1 MADRKLPFKERI
13 DSIKS
18 AFVKAGAAKKF
29 RISYQ
34 VLWNIFL
41 LLIIFGVLGAAFAGG
56 VGAGYFASLVKDE
69 KVLSYESL
77 QTDLYDYTETSD
89 IYFDNEVY
97 LGKIRTDL
105 EREKVVLDDVSP
117 LLIDAVISTEDEYF
131 MQHDGV
137 VPKAIMRALFQEV
150 TNSANQTGGSTLTQ
164 QLIKN
169 QVLTNEVSFDRK
181 AKEILLALRVE
192 RFFEKEEIL
201 QAYLNMAD
209 MGRNSSGNNIAGV
222 QTAAQG
228 IFGVDAKDLTLPQ
241 AAFIAGLP
249 QAPYGYTP
257 FTNAGEL
264 KSPEGLQPGVE
275 RKQEVLFR
283 MLREGSITQEEHDE
297 ALNYDLTQDF
307 IPPAASAVDQYPY
320 VTREVEDRAVDILKY
335 YLAEQDG
342 YPKKQVDDSKQLSDE
357 YKAIAKRDLGQR
369 GYEIHSTIDKEIYD
383 TMEIAKNQ
391 YENYGPNKTVMD
403 IDDETGKSVEV
414 SAPVQVGSILMEN
427 HTGKIISFTG
437 GRDFEQEQ
445 TNHATRSY
453 RSTGSTIKP
462 LVVYAPAVEYG
473 LIGAASPVVDV
484 SFTHNG
490 WSPVNFVT
498 GKEYGILP
506 ARTALAK
513 SHNLSAARLFGKMLA
528 DGYDPGEFLRK
539 TNPER
544 ISEAEYSYP
553 AFSLGGLDH
562 GLTVEENVSAYAAL
576 GNMGQFNEPYMIE
589 KILDQEGNVIY
600 EHETEPEEIFSPAA
614 SYVTLDMMRDTMIN
628 GSGVAAPQTLNFST
642 DWASKSG
649 TSSEF
654 HDNWFIGTN
663 PNITFGIW
671 FGYDQPSSMGSEASR
686 RAITLWAQMMNNA
699 REVNPD
705 LIDPSDKFARP
716 DGVVNQS
723 ICSFTGL
730 PADSACSAAG
740 LTIDTIAT
748 EAFNPSGENEG
759 LSTSKYVTINGKR
772 YVALDSTPDEFS
784 STGALLSPNFAEK
797 MLEPYGGDASKLF
810 PDTNDYFD
818 NLLVADSRLED
829 DGSNPGTVTAR
840 VSGNSVTWTPSGSSD
855 VVGYRVYSGS
865 RKVAIRKVDESLT
878 SSLSAG
884 TYEVVAVDVA
894 GKESARSNEV
904 RIGAAPPPE
913 SEEADETEQ
922 TEESQ
927 DTQATATPPASTPPS
942 GGNGSSND
950 EDEDVEEP
958 EEPVESPDPP
968 EDEEPEDP
976 PEEEDPPAEDPPEDD
991 TEEEEETSSD
1001 SREESPDD
1009 DNSSDSSDDNTT
1021 DEEE

>member
-1 MADRKLPFKERI
+1 MSDRKLAFKERML
-13 DSIKS
+13 SIKS
-18 AFVKAGAAKKF
+18 AFVNAGAAKKF

-77 QTDLYDYTETSD
+77 QTDLYNYTETSD
-89 IYFDNEVY
+89 IYFANEVY

-105 EREKVVLDDVSP
+105 EREQVVLEDVSP
-117 LLIDAVISTEDEYF
+117 LLIDAVIATEDEYF
-131 MQHDGV
+131 MEHDGV

-192 RFFEKEEIL
+192 RFFDKEEIL

-249 QAPYGYTP
+249 QAPFGYTP

-275 RKQEVLFR
+275 RKQEVLYR

-307 IPPAASAVDQYPY
+307 IPPSSSAVDRYPY
-320 VTREVEDRAVDILKY
+320 VTSELEDRAVDILKY

-342 YPKKQVDDSKQLSDE
+342 YPKEQVEDSQSLNDE
-357 YKAIAKRDLGQR
+357 YEAIAKRDLGQR
-369 GYEIHSTIDKEIYD
+369 GYEIHSTIDKDLYD
-383 TMEIAKNQ
+383 AMEVAKNE
-391 YENYGPNKTVMD
+391 YENYGPDKLVTD
-403 IDDETGKSVEV
+403 IDEETGESVEIN
-414 SAPVQVGSILMEN
+414 APVQVGSVLMEN

-445 TNHATRSY
+445 TNHATKTY

-490 WSPVNFVT
+490 WTPVNFVT
-498 GKEYGILP
+498 GQEYGILP

-528 DGYDPGEFLRK
+528 DGYNPGEFLQK
-539 TNPER
+539 TGPER
-544 ISEAEYSYP
+544 ISDAEYSYP

-562 GLTVEENVSAYAAL
+562 GLTVEENVAAYAAI

-589 KILDQEGNVIY
+589 RILDREGNVIF
-600 EHETEPEEIFSPAA
+600 EHETAPEKIFSPAA
-614 SYVTLDMMRDTMIN
+614 SYVTLDMMRDTMVN
-628 GSGVAAPQTLNFST
+628 GSGTAAPQALNFST

-671 FGYDQPSSMGSEASR
+671 FGYDQPSSMGTEASR
-686 RAITLWAQMMNNA
+686 RAITLWAQMMNQA

-705 LIDPSDKFARP
+705 LIDPSEEFARP
-716 DGVVNQS
+716 DGVVNRS

-730 PADSACSAAG
+730 PADDACSDAG
-740 LTIDTIAT
+740 LTVSTIAT
-748 EAFNPSGENEG
+748 EAYKPSGESEG
-759 LSTSKYVTINGKR
+759 LSTSKYVTINGQR

-784 STGALLSPNFAEK
+784 STGALLSPDFAEK
-797 MLEPYGGDASKLF
+797 MLYPYGGDASKLF
-810 PDTNDYFD
+810 SDTNDYFD
-818 NLLVADSRLED
+818 NLLVADERLED
-829 DGSNPGTVTAR
+829 DGSSPGSVTAR
-840 VSGNSVTWTPSGSSD
+840 ASGDSVTWTPSGSSD
-855 VVGYRVYSGS
+855 VVGYRVYSGNS
-865 RKVAIRKVDESLT
+865 KVAIRKVDDTLT
-878 SSLSAG
+878 ASLSSG

-894 GKESARSNEV
+894 GRESARSNEV
-904 RIGAAPPPE
+904 RIGSAPPPE
-913 SEEADETEQ
+913 PEEPDEPEES
-922 TEESQ
+922 EESQ
-927 DTQATATPPASTPPS
+927 ETSTPPASTPPS
-942 GGNGSSND
+942 GGNSSGNGNGNNE
-950 EDEDVEEP
+950 EDEEEP

-976 PEEEDPPAEDPPEDD
+976 PEEEEPPPEDPPED
-991 TEEEEETSSD
+991 EEEDDGEGEE
-1001 SREESPDD
+1001 
-1009 DNSSDSSDDNTT
+1009 NSSDSSEDTAD
-1021 DEEE
+1021 DEE